1 MVIGPTRELV
11 AQIKEQFTLFG
22 KECDLNICLLHGGVG
37 YKHQIDCLNSGA
49 DIVVA
54 TPGRLIDH
62 VKNKT
67 IDLSSV
73 DYLILDEVDRMLDM
87 GFVDD
92 VLKII
97 SFCRNPNRQT
107 LLFSA
112 TVSDSIKRII
122 QKHLKNP
129 VEVNIGI
136 QLSPASTVKHTVF
149 PIGALQKFDL
159 LIALIEQMG
168 DGSLIIFCRMKEGAD
183 RIARWLKASNHKCVV
198 MHSNLSQKVREQSL
212 KKFKN
217 GDAQIL
223 VATDIA
229 SRGLDIAHVM
239 HVINYDV
246 PENSED
252 YVHRIGRTGR
262 AQKEGDAATLVAL
275 DELSH
280 LDAIEKLIDQKIPQ
294 QKLDGFNYI
303 QEPMIR
309 SQEKQPARRRRNSR
323 SSQFGRRR

>member
-1 MVIGPTRELV
+1 MTFAKLGLDPKIQNVLDSIGFKEPTPIQRESIPHIISGRDLIGSAQTGTGKTAAFALPILHSIQSGKPKKGVRCLAIGPTRELV

-229 SRGLDIAHVM
+229 S
-239 HVINYDV
+239 
-246 PENSED
+246 
-252 YVHRIGRTGR
+252 
-262 AQKEGDAATLVAL
+262 
-275 DELSH
+275 
-280 LDAIEKLIDQKIPQ
+280 
-294 QKLDGFNYI
+294 
-303 QEPMIR
+303 
-309 SQEKQPARRRRNSR
+309 
-323 SSQFGRRR
+323 

>member
-1 MVIGPTRELV
+1 M
-11 AQIKEQFTLFG
+11 
-22 KECDLNICLLHGGVG
+22 
-37 YKHQIDCLNSGA
+37 NSGA

-97 SFCRNPNRQT
+97 SFCRNPHRQT

-168 DGSLIIFCRMKEGAD
+168 DGSLIIFC
-183 RIARWLKASNHKCVV
+183 
-198 MHSNLSQKVREQSL
+198 LS
-212 KKFKN
+212 
-217 GDAQIL
+217 
-223 VATDIA
+223 
-229 SRGLDIAHVM
+229 
-239 HVINYDV
+239 
-246 PENSED
+246 
-252 YVHRIGRTGR
+252 
-262 AQKEGDAATLVAL
+262 
-275 DELSH
+275 
-280 LDAIEKLIDQKIPQ
+280 LIHI
-294 QKLDGFNYI
+294 
-303 QEPMIR
+303 
-309 SQEKQPARRRRNSR
+309 
-323 SSQFGRRR
+323 